1 MGDGSSH
8 SIIDMIQSMGLNR
21 KLSDHEIEII
31 TSEVQSLIKNEES
44 MEYLLSL
51 IQKKEILEEK
61 DFTYLKEIS

>member
-1 MGDGSSH
+1 MGDGSRH
-8 SIIDMIQSMGLNR
+8 SIIDMIQCMGLNR

-31 TSEVQSLIKNEES
+31 TSEVQNLIKNEES

>member
-1 MGDGSSH
+1 MGDGSRH

-31 TSEVQSLIKNEES
+31 TSEVQNLIKNEES
-44 MEYLLSL
+44 IEYLLSL

>member
-31 TSEVQSLIKNEES
+31 TAEVQNLIKNEES